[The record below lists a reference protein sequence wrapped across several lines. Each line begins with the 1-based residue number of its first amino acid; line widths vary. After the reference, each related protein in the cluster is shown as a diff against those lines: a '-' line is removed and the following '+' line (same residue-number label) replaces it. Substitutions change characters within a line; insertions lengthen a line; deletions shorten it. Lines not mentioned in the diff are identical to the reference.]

1 MAKYE
6 QSMEGMLDV
15 FLFETNELLEKLD
28 EILIR
33 TESDTLGEEDV
44 GEIFRIMHTVKGS
57 AAMMGLHNVSK
68 LAHSLEDLFSIIRE
82 DPNVQFD
89 KPALYELLYAG
100 SDGMKSEIENLSDE
114 SVPLTDFTEQ
124 IAKNRAFAAAM
135 KGEAPERGRSRR
147 RIHGRG
153 RRGRAGFPRDVS
165 VKLPNALYPRDGAAE
180 TSESGVRAC
189 KHHTRRPRRRQRGR
203 RNIGKGAC
211 YKSKGG
217 FARSSARKAEK
228 RHKRRKRRADTA
240 SG

>member
-100 SDGMKSEIENLSDE
+100 SDGMKNEIENLSDE

-124 IAKNRAFAAAM
+124 IAKNRAFAVAM
-135 KGEAPERGRSRR
+135 KGEAPAAEAAPQHEAAAGKTGTAQTGRYTEGKDKSEKMD
-147 RIHGRG
+147 HWF
-153 RRGRAGFPRDVS
+153 AGFYPAENPQYTVVVLQDEQTQPTTGCATIFAEVC
-165 VKLPNALYPRDGAAE
+165 NAIYLL
-180 TSESGVRAC
+180 
-189 KHHTRRPRRRQRGR
+189 
-203 RNIGKGAC
+203 
-211 YKSKGG
+211 KSN
-217 FARSSARKAEK
+217 
-228 RHKRRKRRADTA
+228 
-240 SG
+240 